1 MRRKLIAAAL
11 TALLAFG
18 TVACS
23 SGSGDTTTEES

>member
-18 TVACS
+18 AVACS
-23 SGSGDTTTEES
+23 SGTGEGTEEES